1 MYGRAERHRA
11 AFVTGWS
18 QSGRGGRR
26 YDDHKQAMRTLT
38 AVPVPALKHPSQR
51 RQPLVEAGPVAVTVM
66 AGDACPSKARREV

>member
-1 MYGRAERHRA
+1 
-11 AFVTGWS
+11 
-18 QSGRGGRR
+18 
-26 YDDHKQAMRTLT
+26 MRTLT